1 MAGARAAAREAAVT
15 VPPHP
20 RDGRTITVDA
30 LAAYPDRVD
39 VRTPSEFAEDRIP
52 GAENHPV
59 LADAERAHIGTM
71 YAKVSSFAAKRS
83 GAALV
88 ARNIATMLEGPF
100 ATKPRDWSPVVYC
113 WRGGQRSRSLT
124 HMLNEIG
131 WRAVQLDGGYR
142 AWRRHVMAQ
151 LETLPSRLPFE
162 VICGLTGSGK
172 SRLIDA
178 LAAEG
183 MQVLDL
189 EALARH
195 RGSLLG
201 DLPGESQPAQK
212 GFESELA
219 TAMMRLDPR
228 RPVYVESESKRIGTV
243 QLPDTLLIAI
253 RAAPCIRLDT
263 PVPLRIALLKDEY
276 AHYVADADALA
287 ARLALLVPLH
297 GRKTIARWEAAAAA
311 GEWDAVVGEL
321 LSHHYDPTYERAL
334 ERNFAR
340 ARDALVVA
348 PASLDDA
355 TFRGLARD
363 LDHAVRAR
371 DAVASRATA

>member
-1 MAGARAAAREAAVT
+1 MAGARATAREAAVDA
-15 VPPHP
+15 PARP

-39 VRTPSEFAEDRIP
+39 VRTPSEFALDRVP

-59 LADAERAHIGTM
+59 LDDAERARIGTM
-71 YAKVSSFAAKRS
+71 YAKVSSFAAKRA

-88 ARNIATMLEGPF
+88 ARNIAAMLEGPF
-100 ATKPRDWSPVVYC
+100 ATKPRDWAPVVYC

-142 AWRRHVMAQ
+142 AWRRHVIAK
-151 LETLPSRLPFE
+151 LEALPSRLVFE

-172 SRLIDA
+172 SRLLDA

-189 EALARH
+189 EALAKH

-201 DLPGESQPAQK
+201 DLPGEPQPSQK
-212 GFESELA
+212 RFESELA
-219 TAMMRLDPR
+219 TVLTRLDPG
-228 RPVYVESESKRIGTV
+228 RPVYVESESKRIGAV
-243 QLPDTLLIAI
+243 NLPDELLAAI
-253 RAAPCIRLDT
+253 RAAPCVRLEM
-263 PVPLRIALLKDEY
+263 PAPLRIALLKDEY
-276 AHYVADADALA
+276 AHYLADAHALA
-287 ARLALLVPLH
+287 ERLGHLVPLH

-321 LSHHYDPTYERAL
+321 LAQHYDPTYGRAL

-348 PASLDDA
+348 PTSLDEE
-355 TFRGLARD
+355 TFRRLARD
-363 LDHAVRAR
+363 LDRAVRTR
-371 DAVASRATA
+371 DAARPHLPA